1 MARNIVHIMANKKYF
16 DRIFE
21 PNRKK
26 LEVKLGIKL
35 SQPKF
40 TEYLA
45 NNNLGINFPKFKM
58 FPNKINKRMRI
69 RI

>member
-1 MARNIVHIMANKKYF
+1 MAKKVVHIMANQLYF

-26 LEVKLGIKL
+26 LEIQLGIRL
-35 SQPKF
+35 SPAKF

-45 NNNLGINFPKFKM
+45 KNNLGINFPKFKG
-58 FPNKINKRMRI
+58 IKRRKL
-69 RI
+69 